1 MIEKLEALD
10 RKLFVFL
17 NGLHTDFLDP
27 VMYLISEPL
36 FWIPAYLLL
45 LWGIAKS
52 YNVKT
57 ALWALV
63 GIGLVITIADRTS
76 VELFKEVFQRYRPCH
91 NNDLQHT
98 VHLVRHHCGGKYGF
112 VSSHAANYF
121 GIATFCALLIR
132 RRFPRL
138 VFWIYLWAALIAYS
152 RIYLGVHYPA
162 DTLVG
167 AALGLVAGGIVYYLF
182 KKTILVRQ
190 GFSRSAG
197 S

>member
-17 NGLHTDFLDP
+17 NGLHLDFLDP

-45 LWGIAKS
+45 LFAIARA
-52 YNVKT
+52 YNYKT

-63 GIGLVITIADRTS
+63 GIGLVITIADRSS

-91 NNDLQHT
+91 NQDLQHT
-98 VHLVRHHCGGKYGF
+98 VHLVRYHCGGKYGF

-121 GIATFCALLIR
+121 GIASFCALLVR

-138 VFWIYLWAALIAYS
+138 VFWIFLWAALIAYS

-162 DTLVG
+162 DVLVG
-167 AALGLVAGGIVYYLF
+167 ALLGLLSGSIVYFLF
-182 KKTILVRQ
+182 RKTVLAKQ
-190 GFSRSAG
+190 GFEQKPG